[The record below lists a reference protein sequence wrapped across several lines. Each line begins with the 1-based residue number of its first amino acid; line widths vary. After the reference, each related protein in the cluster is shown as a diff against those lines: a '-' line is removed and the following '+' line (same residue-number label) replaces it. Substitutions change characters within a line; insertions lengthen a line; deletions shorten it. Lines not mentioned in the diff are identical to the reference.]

1 MNFPTMQF
9 PKLYIGGD
17 LGDES
22 YNEVQ
27 RELDDSRA
35 GLNLD
40 RNDILQ
46 EEDEKELP
54 LAPEDTK
61 RELFVGGNKLS
72 LKSKYL
78 KYAEKIKIL
87 KKLK

>member
-1 MNFPTMQF
+1 MNFPTMQL
-9 PKLYIGGD
+9 PKIHIGGD

-22 YNEVQ
+22 YNEAQ

-35 GLNLD
+35 VLD
-40 RNDILQ
+40 IERNDPLQ
-46 EEDEKELP
+46 EEDKKELP

-61 RELFVGGNKLS
+61 TELLVGGNKLL

-78 KYAEKIKIL
+78 KYTQKIKLL
-87 KKLK
+87 KK